1 MASIELL
8 ATANELFIRRR
19 GSDDWY
25 AFWIDGSESRS
36 LRFGKKGACSSRARR
51 VPPPPHAALPDSR
64 STLAARRLPTARST
78 PLQQPRRPPRR

>member
-1 MASIELL
+1 MALIELL

-36 LRFGKKGACSSRARR
+36 LRFGKKGASSR
-51 VPPPPHAALPDSR
+51 LLQ
-64 STLAARRLPTARST
+64 STCRF
-78 PLQQPRRPPRR
+78 RPAG